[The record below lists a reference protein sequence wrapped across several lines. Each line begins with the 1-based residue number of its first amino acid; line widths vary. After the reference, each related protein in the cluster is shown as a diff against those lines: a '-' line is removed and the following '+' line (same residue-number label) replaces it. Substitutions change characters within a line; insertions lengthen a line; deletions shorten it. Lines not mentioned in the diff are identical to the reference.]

1 MADSNIGALPLAPD
15 VADDSLLVMEQQ
27 GAAMKLTGGM
37 LKNYAKQGV
46 ELEFQEYLDQAQQAA
61 DSAAGAAS
69 AVVDMTVDAHT
80 LEDGQSAAV
89 TKTMKDG
96 KVNLSFGLP
105 RGERGIPGP
114 DGPPGPAGPKGDP
127 GAGLDIVGRYD
138 TTGDVPDPQEGKS
151 YYIGTE
157 PPYDVYTYLDGQ
169 WVNNGPLSGGGGG
182 GPLPENVVTAEG
194 GAALEF
200 GTGLGETPRTIRF
213 TDEDDPPLT
222 AAEVTYD
229 GTETGMTAGN
239 VQGALD
245 ELFTSVSDGKAL
257 IASAVTD
264 KGVPTQPDAAFSE
277 IAGNIA
283 QISTGGGDTSDA
295 TATPGDILA
304 GRTAYTASGKVEG
317 IIPSLA
323 AQTIVPGPQDKTIA
337 NGQYLAG
344 TQTVKGDP
352 NLTPA
357 NIRKGVTL
365 FEVDGAMESSFKA
378 TLTVTADIGAVVTAT
393 CGDTEVEALSTTGT
407 VVLELPI
414 EGTWKVTAVR
424 GAAQYNTVTLEVS
437 SSYSAALTAEVHI
450 EYFGTAEKLG
460 YRRYA
465 LAATALFNRVIFAG
479 GNNTFGGLSY
489 LSARVERYDEYLSH
503 SRLTDLSEAREYLG
517 AASTDKHAIFAGGRN
532 DLNRFTVSSSADAYD
547 MDMTLRLVTNLGTR
561 RMRLAATSIEGNA
574 LFGGGHGDSGSAV
587 SNVDAY
593 DGTLA
598 RTALTPLA
606 LAASNLAAASNEK
619 HAIFGG
625 GALPVTAYDKSLTRI
640 IPASLSTVKINPAAA
655 RAGNYV
661 LIAGGTVDSNPSD
674 IVDAYDLFLTRIS
687 AEPLRVAR
695 SSLAG
700 TTLRDYAV
708 FGGGA
713 GSGGHEDAVDVYDAY
728 LTRTVSGPMSD
739 GRSDLAAASVGDFVL
754 FGGGYMG
761 FSTETVDV
769 YHYT

>member
-61 DSAAGAAS
+61 DSAAGAAG

-80 LEDGQSAAV
+80 LEDGQSASV

-114 DGPPGPAGPKGDP
+114 DGPPGPAGPKGEP

-200 GTGLGETPRTIRF
+200 GTGLGEAPRTIRF

-323 AQTIVPGPQDKTIA
+323 AQTIVPGTQDKTIA

-393 CGDTEVEALSTTGT
+393 CGDTEVEALSTAGT

-437 SSYSAALTAEVHI
+437 SSYSASLTAEVHI
-450 EYFGTAEKLG
+450 EYFGEVTPLRYSRTNPAAVLIGNHLLFAGGGSPNNDTYKVATVDAYDTQLVHTEPIELSNQIVTRGASNGTYAVFCGSPVNAYDASLTRTILDYNEATNCVVVPIGDHILFCHTNSDVYAYDKELTRVQVTSLISG
-460 YRRYA
+460 RVNAAGASNGNYA
-465 LAATALFNRVIFAG
+465 LIGGGFSSVVSSIVDAYDSSLVRTNPAQLSPARQMLSAATAGNYAVFAG
-479 GNNTFGGLSY
+479 GD
-489 LSARVERYDEYLSH
+489 VEMTNS
-503 SRLTDLSEAREYLG
+503 
-517 AASTDKHAIFAGGRN
+517 
-532 DLNRFTVSSSADAYD
+532 DAYD
-547 MDMTLRLVTNLGTR
+547 MFLTRTTPENLTVGRRAPATASLHGYALFVGGGYTKEISGIKRPFYLDAVESYDQFLSLNQHQALVNPTAFLSGG
-561 RMRLAATSIEGNA
+561 AVGDYA
-574 LFGGGHGDSGSAV
+574 LFGGGAKPTYSNNVGS
-587 SNVDAY
+587 
-593 DGTLA
+593 
-598 RTALTPLA
+598 
-606 LAASNLAAASNEK
+606 
-619 HAIFGG
+619 
-625 GALPVTAYDKSLTRI
+625 
-640 IPASLSTVKINPAAA
+640 
-655 RAGNYV
+655 
-661 LIAGGTVDSNPSD
+661 SD
-674 IVDAYDLFLTRIS
+674 IV
-687 AEPLRVAR
+687 
-695 SSLAG
+695 
-700 TTLRDYAV
+700 YA
-708 FGGGA
+708 
-713 GSGGHEDAVDVYDAY
+713 
-728 LTRTVSGPMSD
+728 
-739 GRSDLAAASVGDFVL
+739 
-754 FGGGYMG
+754 
-761 FSTETVDV
+761 

>member
-37 LKNYAKQGV
+37 LKDYAKQGV

-89 TKTMKDG
+89 TKTVKDG

-200 GTGLGETPRTIRF
+200 GTGLGEAPRTIRF

-323 AQTIVPGPQDKTIA
+323 AQTIVPGTQDKTIA

-365 FEVDGAMESSFKA
+365 FEVDGAIESSFKA

-437 SSYSAALTAEVHI
+437 SSYSASLTAEVHV
-450 EYFGTAEKLG
+450 EYVGAQ
-460 YRRYA
+460 A
-465 LAATALFNRVIFAG
+465 DI
-479 GNNTFGGLSY
+479 
-489 LSARVERYDEYLSH
+489 ARH
-503 SRLTDLSEAREYLG
+503 S
-517 AASTDKHAIFAGGRN
+517 
-532 DLNRFTVSSSADAYD
+532 
-547 MDMTLRLVTNLGTR
+547 
-561 RMRLAATSIEGNA
+561 
-574 LFGGGHGDSGSAV
+574 
-587 SNVDAY
+587 
-593 DGTLA
+593 
-598 RTALTPLA
+598 
-606 LAASNLAAASNEK
+606 LAAASIGDYAIFCGGIWVWVNNGPNEK
-619 HAIFGG
+619 KDVSHFDSNLTRGTADNLSASGKASAATAGEYAIIASGVTSVDAYNTELLKTTKNYGIKTGGVAASIGNHAIFSESKFHAFNQELVLESVVAPGIAG
-625 GALPVTAYDKSLTRI
+625 TKEAASANDEYAVFCGDALSGVAYDKHLTRTLV
-640 IPASLSTVKINPAAA
+640 SGLSVPRNRCTAA

-661 LIAGGTVDSNPSD
+661 VFAGGYKYGEGYSD
-674 IVDAYDLFLTRIS
+674 VVDAYDLFLTRTTPEILS
-687 AEPLRVAR
+687 VAR
-695 SSLAG
+695 EEINA
-700 TTLRDYAV
+700 TTLKGLAL
-708 FGGGA
+708 FAGGSA
-713 GSGGHEDAVDVYDAY
+713 GLVSEKTIEVYDAF
-728 LTRTVSGPMSD
+728 LTQTTPVQLPD
-739 GRSDLAAASVGDFVL
+739 GMYQAGGAAVGDYALFVGGRNYDHS
-754 FGGGYMG
+754 FGQAKIYKY
-761 FSTETVDV
+761 V
-769 YHYT
+769 

>member
-1 MADSNIGALPLAPD
+1 MADSNIGALPLAPG

-37 LKNYAKQGV
+37 LKDYAKQGV

-89 TKTMKDG
+89 TKTIKEG

-127 GAGLDIVGRYD
+127 GAGLDIAGRYD

-200 GTGLGETPRTIRF
+200 ATGLGEAPRTIRF

-229 GTETGMTAGN
+229 GTETGIPAGN

-323 AQTIVPGPQDKTIA
+323 AQTIIPGTQDKTIA

-450 EYFGTAEKLG
+450 EYFGSGSITARHDLAAVTAGDFALFCGGLYIYPYMSTQRKNEVESFDSNLIKGTVEALSTNG
-460 YRRYA
+460 SANAAAVGNYAVVASRTSKFDAYDAELTKITKEHSASIGGTSASIGRYA
-465 LAATALFNRVIFAG
+465 VFGGSQFWAVDDGLTVISVVAPGSGISTESADSNDNYAIFCGATPNAAAYDKNLTRTIITGLREPRSGIAASQAGSYVVFAG
-479 GNNTFGGLSY
+479 GVLGRVYYDLADAFDLFLIRTTPEPLST
-489 LSARVERYDEYLSH
+489 AR
-503 SRLTDLSEAREYLG
+503 TDM
-517 AASTDKHAIFAGGRN
+517 AAAALKGYAIFTCGKGN
-532 DLNRFTVSSSADAYD
+532 DDYVIDVDAYD
-547 MDMTLRLVTNLGTR
+547 AFLTHTTPDGPDKTGIKSLTGA
-561 RMRLAATSIEGNA
+561 AATTVGDYA
-574 LFGGGHGDSGSAV
+574 LFGGG
-587 SNVDAY
+587 Y
-593 DGTLA
+593 DGQ
-598 RTALTPLA
+598 R
-606 LAASNLAAASNEK
+606 SMGDVFE
-619 HAIFGG
+619 F
-625 GALPVTAYDKSLTRI
+625 R
-640 IPASLSTVKINPAAA
+640 
-655 RAGNYV
+655 YV
-661 LIAGGTVDSNPSD
+661 
-674 IVDAYDLFLTRIS
+674 
-687 AEPLRVAR
+687 
-695 SSLAG
+695 
-700 TTLRDYAV
+700 
-708 FGGGA
+708 
-713 GSGGHEDAVDVYDAY
+713 
-728 LTRTVSGPMSD
+728 
-739 GRSDLAAASVGDFVL
+739 
-754 FGGGYMG
+754 
-761 FSTETVDV
+761 
-769 YHYT
+769 

>member
-127 GAGLDIVGRYD
+127 GVGLDIVGRYD

-437 SSYSAALTAEVHI
+437 SNYSAALTAEVHI
-450 EYFGTAEKLG
+450 EYFGTAENLSSA
-460 YRRYA
+460 RRK
-465 LAATALFNRVIFAG
+465 LAAVTASGRAF
-479 GNNTFGGLSY
+479 FGGGQRDGNASRKTDY
-489 LSARVERYDEYLSH
+489 YDEYLTHGFLDGRGVGLSFE
-503 SRLTDLSEAREYLG
+503 RYDLE
-517 AASTDKHAIFAGGRN
+517 AASAGGCAIFSGGYNAKASPYGRTN
-532 DLNRFTVSSSADAYD
+532 VDAYD
-547 MDMTLRLVTNLGTR
+547 SILTLIVLPDLLDIKYYHAG
-561 RMRLAATSIEGNA
+561 ASIGDHA
-574 LFGGGHGDSGSAV
+574 LFGGGTNGSSAV
-587 SNVDAY
+587 SSVDCY
-593 DGTLA
+593 SSDLSHTSV
-598 RTALTPLA
+598 TPLA
-606 LAASNLAAASNEK
+606 LAASELAAASNAEY
-619 HAIFGG
+619 ALFGG
-625 GALPVTAYDKSLTRI
+625 GGLPVTAYDKSLTRVV
-640 IPASLSTVKINPAAA
+640 PAALSEAKTKPVAA
-655 RAGNYV
+655 RAGNYI
-661 LIAGGTVDSNPSD
+661 LFAGGSVSYKPSD
-674 IVDAYDLFLTRIS
+674 RVDAYDLFLTRVS
-687 AEPLRVAR
+687 AEPLSVTRD
-695 SSLAG
+695 SFAG
-700 TTLRDYAV
+700 TTLRDYAI
-708 FGGGA
+708 FGGWSPESSSRG
-713 GSGGHEDAVDVYDAY
+713 AVDVYDAF
-728 LTRTVSGPMSD
+728 LTRTVPAPLAA
-739 GRSDLAAASVGDFVL
+739 RRDLAAAAVGDFAL
-754 FGGGYMG
+754 FGGGYD
-761 FSTETVDV
+761 SAYNSSDTVSV
-769 YHYT
+769 YHYV

>member
-27 GAAMKLTGGM
+27 GAAMRLTGGM

-89 TKTMKDG
+89 TKTVKDG

-200 GTGLGETPRTIRF
+200 GTGLGEAPRTIRF

-365 FEVDGAMESSFKA
+365 FEVDGAMESSFNA

-437 SSYSAALTAEVHI
+437 SSYSASLTAEVHV
-450 EYFGTAEKLG
+450 EYYGTAEKLNSA
-460 YRRYA
+460 REQ
-465 LAATALFNRVIFAG
+465 LAAVAASGRVF
-479 GNNTFGGLSY
+479 FGGGRASS
-489 LSARVERYDEYLSH
+489 SATNRTDYYDEN
-503 SRLTDLSEAREYLG
+503 LTHGFFSLMGSTWATGRYSLA
-517 AASTDKHAIFAGGRN
+517 AASTGGYAIFAGGYNHRTSPYGQK
-532 DLNRFTVSSSADAYD
+532 DVDAYD
-547 MDMTLRLVTNLGTR
+547 SNLTLKSVPSLFDIKYDHAG
-561 RMRLAATSIEGNA
+561 TSIGTFA
-574 LFGGGHGDSGSAV
+574 LFGGGSNGSSSV
-587 SNVDAY
+587 SSVDCYAS
-593 DGTLA
+593 DLTH
-598 RTALTPLA
+598 TAATPLM
-606 LAASNLAAASNEK
+606 LAAAELAAASNTEY
-619 HAIFGG
+619 ALFAG
-625 GALPVTAYDKSLTRI
+625 GALPVTAYDKALTRST
-640 IPASLSTVKINPAAA
+640 PAALSEAKIHPVAA
-655 RAGNYV
+655 RAGNYILV
-661 LIAGGTVDSNPSD
+661 AGGDVNYSQSD
-674 IVDAYDLFLTRIS
+674 KVDAYDIFLTRTS
-687 AEPLRVAR
+687 AEPLSVPR
-695 SSLAG
+695 SSFAG

-708 FGGGA
+708 FGGWSIESSNRG
-713 GSGGHEDAVDVYDAY
+713 AVDVYDAF
-728 LTRTVSGPMSD
+728 LTRTMPSPLAA
-739 GRSDLAAASVGDFVL
+739 RSDLAAAAVGDFAL
-754 FGGGYMG
+754 FGGGYD
-761 FSTETVDV
+761 SVYSSDTVSV
-769 YHYT
+769 YHYV

>member
-61 DSAAGAAS
+61 DSAAGAAG

-200 GTGLGETPRTIRF
+200 GTGLGEAPRTIRF

-323 AQTIVPGPQDKTIA
+323 AQTIVPGTQDKTIA

-450 EYFGTAEKLG
+450 EYFGTAETLVES
-460 YRRYA
+460 RYA
-465 LAATALFNRVIFAG
+465 LAAVTFAG
-479 GNNTFGGLSY
+479 RAL
-489 LSARVERYDEYLSH
+489 
-503 SRLTDLSEAREYLG
+503 
-517 AASTDKHAIFAGGRN
+517 FAGGRRSDRLDYLSQKVDSYNQYLSRESIADLSVPRFYLSAAYVN
-532 DLNRFTVSSSADAYD
+532 DYALFAGGSSSKTGGQYSNVVDVYD
-547 MDMTLRLVTNLGTR
+547 IDMVCTQASPLSISRGY
-561 RMRLAATSIEGNA
+561 LAATSIDGSA
-574 LFGGGHGDSGSAV
+574 LFGGGLRTGGKTPD
-587 SNVDAY
+587 VDAY
-593 DGTLA
+593 NS
-598 RTALTPLA
+598 ALVKISLSPLA
-606 LAASNLAAASNEK
+606 IAAYGLVAASNENYAVFSGETS
-619 HAIFGG
+619 H
-625 GALPVTAYDKSLTRI
+625 VTAYDKSLTRS
-640 IPASLSTVKINPAAA
+640 IPASLSVSRINPAAA

-661 LIAGGTVDSNPSD
+661 LIAGGNTSDGLSDS
-674 IVDAYDLFLTRIS
+674 VDAYDLFLTRVS
-687 AEPLRVAR
+687 VEPLSGAR
-695 SSLAG
+695 YNFAG
-700 TTLRDYAV
+700 TTLKSYAL
-708 FGGGA
+708 FGGGSST
-713 GSGGHEDAVDVYDAY
+713 GLVDVYDAY
-728 LTRTVSGPMSD
+728 LTRTEPKPLSNSK
-739 GRSDLAAASVGDFVL
+739 SDLAAAVAGDFVL
-754 FGGGYMG
+754 FGGGKYG
-761 FSTETVDV
+761 DSLNTVDV